1 MQQHQRQKILLEIPP
16 IAFNATVHLIPL
28 NRSSEPDRRAG
39 QDVFFKLHAIKVDLA
54 PTYDEVY
61 RVQPVISFNECDLEI
76 IN

>member
-1 MQQHQRQKILLEIPP
+1 MY
-16 IAFNATVHLIPL
+16 
-28 NRSSEPDRRAG
+28 
-39 QDVFFKLHAIKVDLA
+39 FFKLHAIKVDLA